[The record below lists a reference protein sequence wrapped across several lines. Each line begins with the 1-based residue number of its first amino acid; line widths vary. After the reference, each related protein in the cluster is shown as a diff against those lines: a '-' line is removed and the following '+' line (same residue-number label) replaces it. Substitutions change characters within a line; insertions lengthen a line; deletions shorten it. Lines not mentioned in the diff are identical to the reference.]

1 MFGSRGGAT
10 AQMGLDGFVVL
21 AISEENGEVFVLV
34 ETTADLVGFP
44 GSGSR
49 PPDTGAP

>member
-1 MFGSRGGAT
+1 MLERSGGAT

-21 AISEENGEVFVLV
+21 AMSEENGEVFVLV